1 MDVLLETEPDR
12 LVAVLRETVLM
23 DHLPEFY
30 DRAYRA
36 VGEAVARAGG
46 AVAGPALG
54 WYHGGP
60 SATVDVAAGLPVM
73 GMSTGSIGHGVQ
85 VVRIPGGSAVVGVH
99 TGPYEGLPAAWQELE
114 RWRAENAGAGRGD
127 FWEEYVTDP
136 APGGDPERTETRL
149 VLPLA

>member
-12 LVAVLRETVLM
+12 LVAVLRETVAM

-36 VGEAVARAGG
+36 VGEAVAKAGG

-85 VVRIPGGSAVVGVH
+85 VVRIPGGSAVVAVH
-99 TGPYEGLPAAWQELE
+99 TGPYDGLPAAWEELE